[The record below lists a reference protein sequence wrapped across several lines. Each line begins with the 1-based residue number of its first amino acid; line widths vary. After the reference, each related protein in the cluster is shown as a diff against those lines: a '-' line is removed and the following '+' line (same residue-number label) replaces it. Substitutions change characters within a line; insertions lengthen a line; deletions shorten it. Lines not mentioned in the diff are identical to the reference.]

1 MGMKGQVC
9 KLLGWARRKLFF
21 MLAQRHRKY
30 MKNSTPL
37 QFSKI
42 VWVRVSKSTWGR
54 GKAARCSGC
63 SWVRIHCV
71 LSQDSHTSW
80 KNIYPTTTKGSSVRS
95 WKRWGLNCTIKLL
108 SLSITI
114 HIIFVSFEKISEPP
128 KETCLNCQEKVSI
141 TSLRQRMVSCKLK

>member
-42 VWVRVSKSTWGR
+42 VWVRVSKGTWGR

-71 LSQDSHTSW
+71 LSQGSRTSC
-80 KNIYPTTTKGSSVRS
+80 KNIYPTTTKGSSLRS
-95 WKRWGLNCTIKLL
+95 WKRWGLNWVIIIKYNCTCIM
-108 SLSITI
+108 
-114 HIIFVSFEKISEPP
+114 FVSFEKISEPP

-141 TSLRQRMVSCKLK
+141 TSLRQHMVSCKLK